1 MIIQRWLHAIYNETQ
16 HDPNI
21 HLIFFQSNQSINTHK
36 KGETRNN
43 CEVIKDCFHAEIHG
57 SSPNIPFMTQRKPK
71 NQVIREVA
79 ASKQALSE
87 RRELQRKKDTLIMMS
102 MVVHEHADS
111 PIFCQRW

>member
-1 MIIQRWLHAIYNETQ
+1 MIVQRWLHAIYNETQ
-16 HDPNI
+16 HDPNV
-21 HLIFFQSNQSINTHK
+21 HLIYFQSNQSINTHK

-79 ASKQALSE
+79 ASKQASIIRKTGVTEKE
-87 RRELQRKKDTLIMMS
+87 RNPDND
-102 MVVHEHADS
+102 EHGG
-111 PIFCQRW
+111 P